1 MRVRV
6 ILMALL
12 SAAGACAPAA
22 AQSISPAD
30 LQKLIA
36 RGDALVVL
44 DASRLPDRWSAPRGA
59 NTKIILIDSSLGQRA
74 ARPIA
79 EREHKAGQFDVLWL
93 TGSAPQWIDQ
103 RLPLMGLVRPPE
115 GPLAIAASDLEAI
128 LRDELVVALLDIR
141 SPERFK
147 HSQVPGSKWSMP
159 HEVEAIET
167 SLGRDRWLIL
177 IDSGEGTSRLVAEQL
192 HRSGRTWVAYVE
204 GGFPAWATR
213 KAS

>member
-44 DASRLPDRWSAPRGA
+44 DASRLPDRWSAPRGS
-59 NTKIILIDSSLGQRA
+59 NTK
-74 ARPIA
+74 
-79 EREHKAGQFDVLWL
+79 
-93 TGSAPQWIDQ
+93 
-103 RLPLMGLVRPPE
+103 
-115 GPLAIAASDLEAI
+115 
-128 LRDELVVALLDIR
+128 
-141 SPERFK
+141 
-147 HSQVPGSKWSMP
+147 
-159 HEVEAIET
+159 
-167 SLGRDRWLIL
+167 
-177 IDSGEGTSRLVAEQL
+177 IDSGEGTSRLIAEQL
-192 HRSGRTWVAYVE
+192 HRNGRTWVAYVE

-213 KAS
+213 KASQACT